1 MSEYV
6 EEWVNGVNSLL
17 LHTGRIFINGDIDEE
32 QSLSFIKNMKYLVLK
47 KFKSIY
53 IYINSDGGEVEA
65 AMAIIDE
72 IEMTIKNGVKVI
84 TICAGKAYSCG
95 AFILIYGS
103 ERYATK
109 HSTIMFHP
117 VQYELY
123 EDYVRLQQK
132 YSEFSIRQ
140 YEKFIKEIAKKC
152 GNKTVKAVNKF
163 VRDVD
168 ENIWVDVHNAIKM
181 GIIDGIWSAKLEK
194 GIKGI
199 YEKKKN

>member
-6 EEWVNGVNSLL
+6 EEWINEVHTLL
-17 LHTGRIFINGDIDEE
+17 LDTGRVFINGEIDEE
-32 QSLSFIKNMKYLVLK
+32 QSLNFVMQIKYLVLK
-47 KFKSIY
+47 NFKEIY
-53 IYINSDGGEVEA
+53 IYINSEGGEVEA

-72 IEMTIKNGVKVI
+72 IEIAIKNGVNVV

-95 AFILIYGS
+95 AFILIYGN

-109 HSTIMFHP
+109 HSSIMIHP

-123 EDYVRLQQK
+123 EDYIKLQQK
-132 YSEFSIRQ
+132 YSEFSIKQ
-140 YEKFIKEIAKKC
+140 YEKFIKQIAKKC

-168 ENIWVDVHNAIKM
+168 ENIWVDVHSAIKM
-181 GIIDGIWSAKLEK
+181 NIVDGIWTARLE
-194 GIKGI
+194 KGI
-199 YEKKKN
+199 YEKEKN